1 MNLLSIKE
9 NRRKLLL
16 IRHRKSSAVGIILSI
31 FFWNL
36 PTFLCFLPYFL
47 GLPVPTFS
55 LRFAGK
61 PVEALYIWLTRRW
74 SYITVEMKAM
84 QAKSVKLAIWSLQ
97 ALPSNNVMLCTEMA
111 LGKNLGILTN
121 WWGYFISGWFVLHH
135 KY

>member
-1 MNLLSIKE
+1 MVTDYAREIMSRASGRNYIFP
-9 NRRKLLL
+9 
-16 IRHRKSSAVGIILSI
+16 I
-31 FFWNL
+31 FFPKSGYFSL
-36 PTFLCFLPYFL
+36 LFALLFGTTSPY
-47 GLPVPTFS
+47 FS

-121 WWGYFISGWFVLHH
+121 
-135 KY
+135 